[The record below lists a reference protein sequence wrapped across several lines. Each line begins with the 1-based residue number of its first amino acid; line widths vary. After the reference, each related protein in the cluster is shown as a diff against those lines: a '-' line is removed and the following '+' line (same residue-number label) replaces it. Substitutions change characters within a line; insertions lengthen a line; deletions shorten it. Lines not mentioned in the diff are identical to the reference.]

1 MNYFEQIHEHE
12 LVKRLNQ
19 IEKYMNGARDVLTPK
34 LGYGLA
40 DELKQRGFGLKL
52 C

>member
-1 MNYFEQIHEHE
+1 MVEYSM
-12 LVKRLNQ
+12 KM
-19 IEKYMNGARDVLTPK
+19 EKYMNGARDVLTPK
-34 LGYGLA
+34 LGYSLA